1 MKCPNCK
8 AKITTKNY
16 DPDYEIYECPKCS
29 EAFTADD
36 LEEAETGTSPR
47 KRADA
52 GRPLAHPEGEDER
65 WAEIITGKP
74 TAKGKKRQTEIAAD
88 DEAIAKFEAEQMKP
102 KKKAD
107 AEVKHRDEIETSQLL
122 EIVADEVETIW
133 DEFGADINRLN
144 AREFFAMN
152 IIRPLRIN
160 GVHFRDK
167 EVRAVYCKEHK

>member
-1 MKCPNCK
+1 MHLQQMKLRRLSMERHRESGLSLV
-8 AKITTKNY
+8 AR
-16 DPDYEIYECPKCS
+16 
-29 EAFTADD
+29 A
-36 LEEAETGTSPR
+36 GR
-47 KRADA
+47 KRAAVELLVIPLDLVEGM
-52 GRPLAHPEGEDER
+52 GRPL
-65 WAEIITGKP
+65 
-74 TAKGKKRQTEIAAD
+74 AKGKKRQSEIAAD

-133 DEFGADINRLN
+133 QEFGADINRLN